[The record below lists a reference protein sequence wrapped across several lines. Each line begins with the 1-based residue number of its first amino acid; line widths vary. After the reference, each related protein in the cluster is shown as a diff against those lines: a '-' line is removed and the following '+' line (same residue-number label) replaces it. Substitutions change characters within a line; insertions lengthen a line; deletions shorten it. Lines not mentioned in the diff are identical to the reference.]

1 MQEIIKTSTIDINLI
16 NFQNEHSTIDLI
28 DKCES
33 SYINQIDDLISDILS
48 LPKIKILLLT
58 GPSSSGK
65 TTTAN
70 LIASKLIRCNIPS
83 TVISMD
89 DFFINR
95 ENTPILED
103 GTYDF
108 ENVNT
113 IDIPLFKSFLN
124 EIFISNKTKMPR
136 FDFVEGKR
144 TGFENIEIEK
154 NGIIIIEGIHA
165 LNPIFISKNNSEIYR
180 VYVCPNT
187 NFTLNN
193 KIILKPN
200 ELRKIRR
207 LIRDYFHR
215 GMTINQT
222 LSLWNNVCLG
232 EEKYIKP
239 FKHTANFWIDST
251 HNYEPLLY
259 KKYLPPILN
268 NSLTC
273 NAIKNSLQ
281 HFSEIDI
288 EYLPNNS
295 LLMEFLSGIKNS
307 KK

>member
-1 MQEIIKTSTIDINLI
+1 MQEIIKTSSVDVNLI
-16 NFQNEHSTIDLI
+16 NFQNEHSTLELI

-33 SYINQIDDLISDILS
+33 SFINQIDDLISDLLS
-48 LPKIKILLLT
+48 LPEIKIILLT

-70 LIASKLIRCNIPS
+70 LIASKLTSCNIPS

-89 DFFINR
+89 DFFIDR
-95 ENTPILED
+95 DITPILED

-113 IDIPLFKSFLN
+113 IDIPLFKSFLK
-124 EIFISNKTKMPR
+124 EILQSNKSKMPR
-136 FDFVEGKR
+136 FNFVEGKR
-144 TGFENIEIEK
+144 IGFEEIEIKE

-165 LNPIFISKNNSEIYR
+165 LNPIFINSHENEIYR
-180 VYVCPNT
+180 VYVSPNT
-187 NFTLNN
+187 NFTINN
-193 KIILKPN
+193 KVVLKPN
-200 ELRKIRR
+200 ELRRMRR

-215 GMTINQT
+215 GMTVNQT
-222 LSLWNNVCLG
+222 LELWGNVCLG

-268 NSLTC
+268 DDSIC
-273 NAIKNSLQ
+273 NEIKNSLTF
-281 HFSEIDI
+281 FSEIEI
-288 EYLPNNS
+288 EFLPNNS
-295 LLMEFLSGIKNS
+295 LLMEFLSGLK
-307 KK
+307 